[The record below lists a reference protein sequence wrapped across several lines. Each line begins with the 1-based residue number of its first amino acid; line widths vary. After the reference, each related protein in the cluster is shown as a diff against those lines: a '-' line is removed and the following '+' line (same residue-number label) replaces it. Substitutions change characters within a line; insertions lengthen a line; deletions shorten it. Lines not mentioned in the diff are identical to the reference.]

1 MQKTLIGSKALL
13 HWYPDLGREP
23 SDTDY
28 AVSEEVII
36 KTIGVEYL
44 YNPIFKQFN
53 NSIATPEQ
61 LLALK
66 VSHLFWETNWDK
78 HMFDVQFLLGKGIKL
93 NLELYRQFREF
104 FEGYLPKV
112 RRSALN
118 QSKEEFFTNA
128 VNEDV
133 DEHDKLHL
141 LLADVPAYTKILKE
155 GCEVEVDFDKFENLS
170 FEEKLDVVIEEAQ
183 IMAHERYSSKL
194 PWYKAYG
201 IQLKQN
207 IMKHYPEPI
216 ALFAIHNYKQLL
228 NLRELKIEEKF
239 KKLQYGSKTNSTTNI
254 KNH

>member
-78 HMFDVQFLLGKGIKL
+78 HMWDVQFLLTKGNKL

-104 FEGYLPKV
+104 FEDFLPKV

-118 QSKEEFFTNA
+118 QTKEEFFTNA

-141 LLADVPAYTKILKE
+141 LLADVPAYTKILKD

-170 FEEKLDVVIEEAQ
+170 FEEKLDVVIEETCV
-183 IMAHERYSSKL
+183 MGTERYSGKI

-207 IMKHYPEPI
+207 IIKHFPEPI

-228 NLRELKIEEKF
+228 NLRDLEIEEGF
-239 KKLQYGSKTNSTTNI
+239 KKLNYDSRRI
-254 KNH
+254 

>member
-1 MQKTLIGSKALL
+1 MVKTLIGSKAML
-13 HWYPDLGREP
+13 HWFPDLGREP

-53 NSIATPEQ
+53 NPIATPEQ

-66 VSHLFWETNWDK
+66 VSHLFWDTNWDK
-78 HMFDVQFLLGKGIKL
+78 HMFDVQFLLDKGIKL
-93 NLELYRQFREF
+93 DLGLYGQFRAF

-112 RRSALN
+112 KRSALN

-133 DEHDKLHL
+133 DEHDRLHHI
-141 LLADVPAYTKILKE
+141 LAEVPAYTKILKD

-170 FEEKLDVVIEEAQ
+170 FEEKLDVVIEE
-183 IMAHERYSSKL
+183 ICVMAYERYSGKL
-194 PWYKAYG
+194 PWYKAYH

-239 KKLQYGSKTNSTTNI
+239 KKLNYDSRTN
-254 KNH
+254 

>member
-13 HWYPDLGREP
+13 HWYPDLGRVP

-66 VSHLFWETNWDK
+66 VSHLFWDTNWDK
-78 HMFDVQFLLGKGIKL
+78 HMFDVQFLLDKGIKL
-93 NLELYRQFREF
+93 NLELYGQFREF
-104 FEGYLPKV
+104 FEGYLPTIK
-112 RRSALN
+112 RSALN

-141 LLADVPAYTKILKE
+141 LLAEVPAYTKILKD
-155 GCEVEVDFDKFENLS
+155 GCDVEVDFNKFENLS
-170 FEEKLDVVIEEAQ
+170 FEEKIDVVIQEAA
-183 IMAHERYSSKL
+183 IMGFERYSSKI
-194 PWYKAYG
+194 PWYKAYH

-228 NLRELKIEEKF
+228 NLRGLKIEEGF
-239 KKLQYGSKTNSTTNI
+239 KKLNYDSNRI
-254 KNH
+254 

>member
-78 HMFDVQFLLGKGIKL
+78 HMFDVQFLLAKGNKL
-93 NLELYRQFREF
+93 NLELYRQFIEF
-104 FEGYLPKV
+104 FEDYLPKV

-141 LLADVPAYTKILKE
+141 LLADVPAYTKILKD

-170 FEEKLDVVIEEAQ
+170 FGEKLDVVVEENL
-183 IMAHERYSSKL
+183 IMGFERYSGKL
-194 PWYKAYG
+194 PWYKAYH

-216 ALFAIHNYKQLL
+216 ALFAIHNYKKLL
-228 NLRELKIEEKF
+228 NLRDLKIEDKF
-239 KKLQYGSKTNSTTNI
+239 KKLNYDSRRI
-254 KNH
+254 

>member
-1 MQKTLIGSKALL
+1 MKQTLIGSKALL

-53 NSIATPEQ
+53 NSIATPKQ

-66 VSHLFWETNWDK
+66 VSHLFWDTNWDK
-78 HMFDVQFLLGKGIKL
+78 HMFDVQFLLSKGIKL
-93 NLELYRQFREF
+93 DLELYGQFREF

-112 RRSALN
+112 KRSALN
-118 QSKEEFFTNA
+118 QSKDEFFTNA

-141 LLADVPAYTKILKE
+141 LLAEVPAYTKILK
-155 GCEVEVDFDKFENLS
+155 D
-170 FEEKLDVVIEEAQ
+170 
-183 IMAHERYSSKL
+183 
-194 PWYKAYG
+194 
-201 IQLKQN
+201 
-207 IMKHYPEPI
+207 
-216 ALFAIHNYKQLL
+216 
-228 NLRELKIEEKF
+228 
-239 KKLQYGSKTNSTTNI
+239 
-254 KNH
+254 

>member
-28 AVSEEVII
+28 AVSEETD
-36 KTIGVEYL
+36 KKEEGVEYL
-44 YNPIFKQFN
+44 FNPIFKQFN

-66 VSHLFWETNWDK
+66 VSHLFWDTNWDK
-78 HMFDVQFLLGKGIKL
+78 HMFDVQFLLNKGIKL
-93 NLELYRQFREF
+93 DLGLYMQFRQF

-112 RRSALN
+112 KRSALN

-141 LLADVPAYTKILKE
+141 LLADVPAYTKILKD
-155 GCEVEVDFDKFENLS
+155 GCEVEVDFNKFENLS
-170 FEEKLDVVIEEAQ
+170 FEEKLDVVIEENLT
-183 IMAHERYSSKL
+183 MSTERYSGKI
-194 PWYKAYG
+194 PWYKAYH

-207 IMKHYPEPI
+207 IMKHFPEPI

-228 NLRELKIEEKF
+228 NLRELKIEEGF
-239 KKLQYGSKTNSTTNI
+239 KKLNYDSRTN
-254 KNH
+254 